1 MDEFTEMAEK
11 AVAAVM
17 FCTAVAIF
25 LMIVA
30 GLTGGLCLF

>member
-1 MDEFTEMAEK
+1 MDEFMEMTEK

-17 FCTAVAIF
+17 FCAAVVVF

-30 GLTGGLCLF
+30 GLTGGICLF